1 MRGKY
6 YDVKLSEP
14 LCDVPGCSMPTVE
27 KDLLYRYFYADTHS
41 GRAYPRSWIVFII
54 VCVLII

>member
-6 YDVKLSEP
+6 YDVRLSEP

-41 GRAYPRSWIVFII
+41 GRA
-54 VCVLII
+54 LIRGVG